1 MNITIDQIDSWD
13 GYTIYWVYYGTSNER
28 IPLDPDDLCYYVE
41 GAIDLLANYIH
52 DDLSCVVHSYLDE
65 SEISKQDIEE
75 AFRDSWTYNEDAGL
89 VDWEEEPPAELVVET
104 NSYGATIYKY
114 QKI

>member
-52 DDLSCVVHSYLDE
+52 E

-104 NSYGATIYKY
+104 NSYGATIYKF